1 MSKINLITKNNTFEK
16 EIQKNLNNK
25 ISGEIRS
32 DEKTRMIYSTDASIY
47 QIVPQAVAFPKSDED
62 LQIIM
67 EYAFANN
74 IPITPRGGG
83 TSLAGA
89 TVGSG
94 IIVDFSMFM
103 NKVLNYNPDENW
115 VEVQP
120 GIILDELNKYMSADN
135 KIFGPDPSTSN
146 RGNIGGAIGNNSCGA
161 HSLLYGKTIDN
172 VIELDAFTAGGN
184 NIKLGPVGASY
195 FERELPGQEGIIL
208 ETLNSIRKNFISEIQ
223 TKYPSIQRRVSGYNL
238 DELVD
243 VNNFNTAKFVVGS
256 EGTLVTFSKAKV
268 LVHDKPKH
276 VGLALV
282 HFDDLISS
290 MEATVS
296 ILEHNPSA
304 VEHIG
309 SMILRQAKNNLEYSR
324 MMTFI
329 DGDPESVLAVE
340 MIADDKNEL
349 KDKLEKLKLKLDKQ
363 KFGYSTKLLL
373 DDADQQ
379 KVWNIRKAGLGL
391 MMSTPGD
398 YKAIPFVEDTAVD
411 PKVLPQFVREFD
423 QIVKEHDTIAGYYGH
438 ASVGCLHIRP
448 LINLKLEDE
457 VTKMKS
463 ISEEITDLVIKYG
476 GSISGEHGDG
486 LVRSYWNKKMFG
498 DKIYSA
504 FKQLKDSFDP
514 HKLMNPGKIVDS
526 QEIDENL
533 RISPK
538 YKVKEINTG
547 FNFSKELG
555 FTSAIEMCNG
565 QAACRKVTSGVMCPS
580 YMVTRDEEL
589 STRGRANALRGL
601 MSGQLSEK
609 SWKDKN
615 LFKILDLCLEC
626 KACKSE
632 CPSNVDMAKLKYEYL
647 YQYYKHNKIPLTQR
661 IIGNINTLSKIGSVT
676 SIISNRLSNSFITKI
691 FMDLFFGIDKRRKLP
706 KFAKKSL
713 VALSKNFEV
722 KKSNKSVLLF
732 PDTFNNYQSPEVGLA
747 IYKILNK
754 SGYNVIIPEDTK
766 CCGRPMLSSGQ
777 IDKAK
782 HNIKYNID
790 LLYEYVSKDID
801 IVGIE
806 PSCILGFKSDFLDLV
821 DEEYKQKAEL
831 IKSNTYII
839 DEYLAENKIWEKLDY
854 KKPDYNKV
862 IIQPHCHQQSLLGN
876 VHMKELLNRFKFDNY
891 EFIDNGC
898 CGMAG
903 SFGYFKDKYKLSI
916 DLAKRNLF
924 PKINNSPD
932 NSVVIASGISCR
944 EQVIQGTK
952 ATPKHLVEI
961 IADLL

>member
-1 MSKINLITKNNTFEK
+1 
-16 EIQKNLNNK
+16 
-25 ISGEIRS
+25 
-32 DEKTRMIYSTDASIY
+32 MIYSTDASIY
-47 QIVPQAVAFPKSDED
+47 QIVPKAVAFPKTDDD

-67 EYAFANN
+67 EYSLQNN

-89 TVGSG
+89 TVGDG
-94 IIVDFSMFM
+94 IIIDFSMYM
-103 NKVLNYNPDENW
+103 NKVLDYNPEENW

-120 GIILDELNKYMSADN
+120 GIILDELNQYMAPEN

-172 VIELDAFTAGGN
+172 VIELNAYTAGGN
-184 NIKLGPVGASY
+184 NLKLGPRGASY
-195 FERELPGQEGIIL
+195 FEQQLSGLEGNIL
-208 ETLNSIRKNFISEIQ
+208 NTLNSIRKNYIPEIKS
-223 TKYPSIQRRVSGYNL
+223 KYPSIQRRVSGYNL
-238 DELVD
+238 DELVNID
-243 VNNFNTAKFVVGS
+243 NFNTAQFVVGS

-268 LVHDKPKH
+268 KVHDKPKF
-276 VGLALV
+276 VGLALI

-290 MEATVS
+290 MEATVA

-304 VEHIG
+304 IEHIG

-324 MMTFI
+324 MMTFVE
-329 DGDPESVLAVE
+329 GDPESVLAVE
-340 MIADDKNEL
+340 MIADSQNEL
-349 KDKLEKLKLKLDKQ
+349 QDKLEKLKIQMDKQ
-363 KFGYSTKLLL
+363 KYGYSTKLLL
-373 DDADQQ
+373 SNSDQQ

-411 PKVLPQFVREFD
+411 PKVLPEFVREFD
-423 QIVKEHDTIAGYYGH
+423 QIVREHDTEAGYYGH

-448 LINLKLEDE
+448 LINLKTKSE
-457 VTKMKS
+457 VAKMKS
-463 ISEEITDLVIKYG
+463 ISKEITDLVIKFG

-498 DKIYSA
+498 EKIYKA
-504 FKQLKDSFDP
+504 FKELKYSFDP
-514 HKLMNPGKIVDS
+514 NKLMNPGKIVDS

-533 RISPK
+533 RINPE
-538 YKVKEINTG
+538 YKTKKIKTG
-547 FNFSKELG
+547 FNFDKELG
-555 FTSAIEMCNG
+555 FASAIEMCNG

-601 MSGQLSEK
+601 MSGQLSET
-609 SWKDKN
+609 SWKDKE

-632 CPSNVDMAKLKYEYL
+632 CPSNVDMAKLKYEYM
-647 YQYYKHNKIPLTQR
+647 YQYYKRNKLPIAQK
-661 IIGNINTLSKIGSVT
+661 IIGNINTFSKFGSRT
-676 SIISNRLSNSFITKI
+676 STITNFISKSFIFKK
-691 FMDLFFGIDKRRKLP
+691 FLELFFGIDSRRDLP

-713 VALSKNFEV
+713 VSLSKKFDFT
-722 KKSNKSVLLF
+722 KSNKTVLLF

-747 IYKILNK
+747 IYQILKK
-754 SGYNVIIPEDTK
+754 SGYNVIVPQETG

-782 HNIKYNID
+782 KSIKFNID
-790 LLYEYVSKDID
+790 ILYKYAKEDID
-801 IVGIE
+801 IIGVE

-821 DEEYKQKAEL
+821 DEEYIEKAKI
-831 IKSNTYII
+831 IKSKTFII
-839 DEYLAENKIWEKLDY
+839 DEFLTENKIWEKFDF
-854 KKPDYNKV
+854 KQPKYNK
-862 IIQPHCHQQSLLGN
+862 ILIQPHCHQQSLLGN
-876 VHMKELLNRFKFDNY
+876 KHMEELLKQFKFNNY
-891 EFIDNGC
+891 EFLNNGC

-903 SFGYFKDKYKLSI
+903 SFGYFKDKYKIST

-924 PKINNSPD
+924 PKINNFSD
-932 NSVVIASGISCR
+932 NSVLIASGISCR
-944 EQVIQGTK
+944 EQVSNGTEVK
-952 ATPKHLVEI
+952 PKHLAQI
-961 IADLL
+961 IAELI

>member
-1 MSKINLITKNNTFEK
+1 
-16 EIQKNLNNK
+16 
-25 ISGEIRS
+25 
-32 DEKTRMIYSTDASIY
+32 MIYSTDASIY
-47 QIVPQAVAFPKSDED
+47 QIVPKAVAFPKTDDD

-67 EYAFANN
+67 EYSLQNN

-89 TVGSG
+89 TVGDG
-94 IIVDFSMFM
+94 IIIDFSMFM
-103 NKVLNYNPDENW
+103 NKVLDYNPEENW

-120 GIILDELNKYMSADN
+120 GIILDELNRYMAPEN

-172 VIELDAFTAGGN
+172 VIELNAYTAGGN
-184 NIKLGPVGASY
+184 NLKLGPRGASY
-195 FERELPGQEGIIL
+195 FDQQLEGLEGNIL
-208 ETLNSIRKNFISEIQ
+208 NTLNSIRKNYIPEIIS
-223 TKYPSIQRRVSGYNL
+223 KYPSIQRRVSGYNL
-238 DELVD
+238 DELVNID
-243 VNNFNTAKFVVGS
+243 NFNTAQFVVGS

-268 LVHDKPKH
+268 KVHDKPKF
-276 VGLALV
+276 VGLALI

-290 MEATVS
+290 MEATVA

-304 VEHIG
+304 IEHIG

-324 MMTFI
+324 MMTFVE
-329 DGDPESVLAVE
+329 GDPESVLAVE
-340 MIADDKNEL
+340 MIADSQNEL
-349 KDKLEKLKLKLDKQ
+349 QDKLEKLKIQMDKQ
-363 KFGYSTKLLL
+363 KYGYSTKLLL
-373 DDADQQ
+373 SNSDQQ

-411 PKVLPQFVREFD
+411 PKVLPEFVREFD
-423 QIVKEHDTIAGYYGH
+423 QIVRDHDTEAGYYGH

-448 LINLKLEDE
+448 LINLKDKSE
-457 VTKMKS
+457 VAKMKS
-463 ISEEITDLVIKYG
+463 ISKEITDLVIKFG

-498 DKIYSA
+498 EKIYKA
-504 FKQLKDSFDP
+504 FKELKYSFDP
-514 HKLMNPGKIVDS
+514 NKLMNPGKIVDA

-533 RISPK
+533 RINPE
-538 YKVKEINTG
+538 YKTKKIKTG
-547 FNFSKELG
+547 FNFDKELG
-555 FTSAIEMCNG
+555 FASAIEMCNG

-601 MSGQLSEK
+601 MSGQLSEN
-609 SWKDKN
+609 SWKDKE

-632 CPSNVDMAKLKYEYL
+632 CPSNVDMAKLKYEYM
-647 YQYYKHNKIPLTQR
+647 YQFYKRNKLPIAQK
-661 IIGNINTLSKIGSVT
+661 IIGNINTLSKIGSRT
-676 SIISNRLSNSFITKI
+676 SAITNFISKSFIFKKI
-691 FMDLFFGIDKRRKLP
+691 LELFFGIDSRRDLP
-706 KFAKKSL
+706 KFANQSLVSLSKKFDFKKSD
-713 VALSKNFEV
+713 KT
-722 KKSNKSVLLF
+722 VLLF

-747 IYKILNK
+747 IYQILKK
-754 SGYNVIIPEDTK
+754 SGYNVIVPEQTG

-782 HNIKYNID
+782 KNIKYNID
-790 LLYEYVSKDID
+790 ILYKYAKEDID
-801 IVGIE
+801 IIGVE

-821 DEEYKQKAEL
+821 DKEYIKKAEI
-831 IKSNTYII
+831 IKSKTFII
-839 DEYLAENKIWEKLDY
+839 DEFLTENKIWEKFDF
-854 KKPDYNKV
+854 KEPKYNK
-862 IIQPHCHQQSLLGN
+862 ILIQPHCHQQSLLGN
-876 VHMKELLNRFKFDNY
+876 KHMEELLKQFKFNNY
-891 EFIDNGC
+891 EFLNNGC

-903 SFGYFKDKYKLSI
+903 SFGYFKDKYKIST

-924 PKINNSPD
+924 PKINNFSD
-932 NSVVIASGISCR
+932 NSVLIASGISCR
-944 EQVIQGTK
+944 EQVSNGTEVK
-952 ATPKHLVEI
+952 PKHLAQI
-961 IADLL
+961 IAELI

>member
-1 MSKINLITKNNTFEK
+1 
-16 EIQKNLNNK
+16 
-25 ISGEIRS
+25 
-32 DEKTRMIYSTDASIY
+32 MIYSTDASIY
-47 QIVPQAVAFPKSDED
+47 QIVPKAVAFPKTDDD

-67 EYAFANN
+67 EYSLQNN

-89 TVGSG
+89 TVGDG
-94 IIVDFSMFM
+94 IIIDFSMFM
-103 NKVLNYNPDENW
+103 NKVLDYNPEENW

-120 GIILDELNKYMSADN
+120 GIILDELNRYMAPEN

-172 VIELDAFTAGGN
+172 VIELNAYTAGGN
-184 NIKLGPVGASY
+184 NLKLGPRGASY
-195 FERELPGQEGIIL
+195 FDQQLEGLEGNIL
-208 ETLNSIRKNFISEIQ
+208 NTLNSIRKNYIPEIIS
-223 TKYPSIQRRVSGYNL
+223 KYPSIQRRVSGYNL
-238 DELVD
+238 DELVNID
-243 VNNFNTAKFVVGS
+243 NFNTAQFVVGS

-268 LVHDKPKH
+268 KVHDKPKF
-276 VGLALV
+276 VGLALI

-304 VEHIG
+304 IEHIG

-324 MMTFI
+324 MMTFVE
-329 DGDPESVLAVE
+329 GDPESVLAVE
-340 MIADDKNEL
+340 MIADSQNEL
-349 KDKLEKLKLKLDKQ
+349 QDKLEKLKIQMDKQ
-363 KFGYSTKLLL
+363 KYGYSTKLLL
-373 DDADQQ
+373 SNSDQQ

-391 MMSTPGD
+391 MMSAPGD

-411 PKVLPQFVREFD
+411 PKVLPEFVREFD
-423 QIVKEHDTIAGYYGH
+423 QIVRDHDTEAGYYGH

-448 LINLKLEDE
+448 LINLKDKSE
-457 VTKMKS
+457 VAKMKS
-463 ISEEITDLVIKYG
+463 ISKEITDLVIKFG

-498 DKIYSA
+498 EKIYKA
-504 FKQLKDSFDP
+504 FKELKYSFDP
-514 HKLMNPGKIVDS
+514 NKLMNPGKIVDA

-533 RISPK
+533 RINPE
-538 YKVKEINTG
+538 YKTKKIKTG
-547 FNFSKELG
+547 FNFDKELG
-555 FTSAIEMCNG
+555 FASAIEMCNG

-601 MSGQLSEK
+601 MSGQLSEN
-609 SWKDKN
+609 SWKDKE

-632 CPSNVDMAKLKYEYL
+632 CPSNVDMAKLKYEYM
-647 YQYYKHNKIPLTQR
+647 YQFYKRNKLPIAQK
-661 IIGNINTLSKIGSVT
+661 IIGNINTLSKIGSRT
-676 SIISNRLSNSFITKI
+676 SAITNFISKSFIFKKI
-691 FMDLFFGIDKRRKLP
+691 LELFFGIDSRRDLP
-706 KFAKKSL
+706 KFANQSLVSLSKKFDFKKSD
-713 VALSKNFEV
+713 KT
-722 KKSNKSVLLF
+722 VLLF

-747 IYKILNK
+747 IYQILKK
-754 SGYNVIIPEDTK
+754 SGYNVIVPEQTG

-782 HNIKYNID
+782 KNIKYNID
-790 LLYEYVSKDID
+790 ILYKYAKEDID
-801 IVGIE
+801 IIGVE

-821 DEEYKQKAEL
+821 DKEYIKKAEI
-831 IKSNTYII
+831 IKSKTFII
-839 DEYLAENKIWEKLDY
+839 DEFLTENKIWEKFDF
-854 KKPDYNKV
+854 KEPKYNK
-862 IIQPHCHQQSLLGN
+862 ILIQPHCHQQSLLGN
-876 VHMKELLNRFKFDNY
+876 KHMEELLKQFKFNNY
-891 EFIDNGC
+891 EFLNNGC

-903 SFGYFKDKYKLSI
+903 SFGYFKDKYKIST

-924 PKINNSPD
+924 PKINNFSD
-932 NSVVIASGISCR
+932 NSVLIASGISCR
-944 EQVIQGTK
+944 EQVSNGTEMK
-952 ATPKHLVEI
+952 PKHLAEI
-961 IADLL
+961 IAELI

>member
-1 MSKINLITKNNTFEK
+1 
-16 EIQKNLNNK
+16 
-25 ISGEIRS
+25 
-32 DEKTRMIYSTDASIY
+32 MIYSTDASIY
-47 QIVPQAVAFPKSDED
+47 QIVPKAVAFPKTDDD

-67 EYAFANN
+67 EYSLQNN

-89 TVGSG
+89 TVGDG
-94 IIVDFSMFM
+94 IIIDFSMYM
-103 NKVLNYNPDENW
+103 NKVLDYNPEENW

-120 GIILDELNKYMSADN
+120 GIILDELNQYMAPEN

-172 VIELDAFTAGGN
+172 VIELNAYTAGGN
-184 NIKLGPVGASY
+184 NLKLGPRGASY
-195 FERELPGQEGIIL
+195 FEQQLSGLEGNIL
-208 ETLNSIRKNFISEIQ
+208 NTLNSIRKNYIPEIKS
-223 TKYPSIQRRVSGYNL
+223 KYPSIQRRVSGYNL
-238 DELVD
+238 DELVNID
-243 VNNFNTAKFVVGS
+243 NFNTAQFVVGS

-268 LVHDKPKH
+268 KVHDKPKF
-276 VGLALV
+276 VGLALI

-290 MEATVS
+290 MEATVA

-304 VEHIG
+304 IEHIG

-324 MMTFI
+324 MMTFVE
-329 DGDPESVLAVE
+329 GDPESVLAVE
-340 MIADDKNEL
+340 MIADSQNEL
-349 KDKLEKLKLKLDKQ
+349 QDKLEKLKIQMDKQ
-363 KFGYSTKLLL
+363 KYGYSTKLLL
-373 DDADQQ
+373 SNSDQQ

-411 PKVLPQFVREFD
+411 PKVLPEFVREFD
-423 QIVKEHDTIAGYYGH
+423 QIVREHDTEAGYYGH

-448 LINLKLEDE
+448 LINLKTKSE
-457 VTKMKS
+457 VAKMKS
-463 ISEEITDLVIKYG
+463 ISKEITDLVIKFG

-498 DKIYSA
+498 EKIYKA
-504 FKQLKDSFDP
+504 FKELKYSFDP
-514 HKLMNPGKIVDS
+514 NKLMNPGKIVDS

-533 RISPK
+533 RINPE
-538 YKVKEINTG
+538 YKTKKIKTG
-547 FNFSKELG
+547 FNFDKELG
-555 FTSAIEMCNG
+555 FASAIEMCNG

-601 MSGQLSEK
+601 MSGQLSET
-609 SWKDKN
+609 SWKDKE

-632 CPSNVDMAKLKYEYL
+632 CPSNVDMAKLKYEYM
-647 YQYYKHNKIPLTQR
+647 YQYYKRNKLPIAQK
-661 IIGNINTLSKIGSVT
+661 IIGNINTFSKFGSRT
-676 SIISNRLSNSFITKI
+676 STITNFISKSFIFKK
-691 FMDLFFGIDKRRKLP
+691 FLELFFGIDSRRDLP

-713 VALSKNFEV
+713 VSLSKKFDFT
-722 KKSNKSVLLF
+722 KSNKTVLLF

-747 IYKILNK
+747 IYQILKK
-754 SGYNVIIPEDTK
+754 SGYNVIVPQETG

-782 HNIKYNID
+782 KSIKFNID
-790 LLYEYVSKDID
+790 ILYKYAKEDID
-801 IVGIE
+801 IIGVE

-821 DEEYKQKAEL
+821 DEEYIEKAKI
-831 IKSNTYII
+831 IKSKTFII
-839 DEYLAENKIWEKLDY
+839 DEFLTENKIWEKFDF
-854 KKPDYNKV
+854 KQPKYNK
-862 IIQPHCHQQSLLGN
+862 ILIQPHCHQQSLLGN
-876 VHMKELLNRFKFDNY
+876 KHMEELLKQFKFNNY
-891 EFIDNGC
+891 EFLNNGC

-903 SFGYFKDKYKLSI
+903 SFGYFKDKYKIST

-924 PKINNSPD
+924 PKINNFSD
-932 NSVVIASGISCR
+932 NSVLIASGISCR
-944 EQVIQGTK
+944 EQVSNGTDVK
-952 ATPKHLVEI
+952 PKHLAEI
-961 IADLL
+961 IAELI

>member
-1 MSKINLITKNNTFEK
+1 
-16 EIQKNLNNK
+16 
-25 ISGEIRS
+25 
-32 DEKTRMIYSTDASIY
+32 MIYSTDASIY
-47 QIVPQAVAFPKSDED
+47 QIVPKAVAFPKTDDD

-67 EYAFANN
+67 EYSLQNN

-89 TVGSG
+89 TVGDG
-94 IIVDFSMFM
+94 IIIDFSMFM
-103 NKVLNYNPDENW
+103 NKVLDYNPEENW

-120 GIILDELNKYMSADN
+120 GIILDELNRYMAPEN

-172 VIELDAFTAGGN
+172 VIELNAYTAGGN
-184 NIKLGPVGASY
+184 NLKLGPRGASY
-195 FERELPGQEGIIL
+195 FDQQLEGLEGNIL
-208 ETLNSIRKNFISEIQ
+208 NTLNSIRKNYIPEIIS
-223 TKYPSIQRRVSGYNL
+223 KYPSIQRRVSGYNL
-238 DELVD
+238 DELVNID
-243 VNNFNTAKFVVGS
+243 NFNTAQFVVGS

-268 LVHDKPKH
+268 KVHDKPKF
-276 VGLALV
+276 VGLALI

-304 VEHIG
+304 IEHIG

-324 MMTFI
+324 MMTFVE
-329 DGDPESVLAVE
+329 GDPESVLAVE
-340 MIADDKNEL
+340 MIADSQNEL
-349 KDKLEKLKLKLDKQ
+349 QDKLEKLKIQMDKQ
-363 KFGYSTKLLL
+363 KYGYSTKLLL
-373 DDADQQ
+373 SNSDQQ

-391 MMSTPGD
+391 MMSAPGD

-411 PKVLPQFVREFD
+411 PKVLPEFVREFD
-423 QIVKEHDTIAGYYGH
+423 QIVRDHDTEAGYYGH

-448 LINLKLEDE
+448 LINLKDKSE
-457 VTKMKS
+457 VAKMKS
-463 ISEEITDLVIKYG
+463 ISKEITDLVIKFG

-498 DKIYSA
+498 EKIYKA
-504 FKQLKDSFDP
+504 FKELKYSFDP
-514 HKLMNPGKIVDS
+514 NKLMNPGKIVDA

-533 RISPK
+533 RINPE
-538 YKVKEINTG
+538 YKTKKIKTG
-547 FNFSKELG
+547 FNFDKELG
-555 FTSAIEMCNG
+555 FASAIEMCNG

-601 MSGQLSEK
+601 MSGQLSEN
-609 SWKDKN
+609 SWKDKE

-632 CPSNVDMAKLKYEYL
+632 CPSNVDMAKLKYEYM
-647 YQYYKHNKIPLTQR
+647 YQFYKRNKLPIAQK
-661 IIGNINTLSKIGSVT
+661 IIGNINTLSKIGSRT
-676 SIISNRLSNSFITKI
+676 SAITNFISKSFIFKKI
-691 FMDLFFGIDKRRKLP
+691 LELFFGIDSRRDLP
-706 KFAKKSL
+706 KFANQSL
-713 VALSKNFEV
+713 VSLSKNFDF
-722 KKSNKSVLLF
+722 KKSDKTVLLF

-747 IYKILNK
+747 IYQILKK
-754 SGYNVIIPEDTK
+754 SGYNVIVPEQTG

-782 HNIKYNID
+782 KNIKYNID
-790 LLYEYVSKDID
+790 ILYKYAKEDID
-801 IVGIE
+801 IIGVE

-821 DEEYKQKAEL
+821 DKEYIKKAEI
-831 IKSNTYII
+831 IKSKTFII
-839 DEYLAENKIWEKLDY
+839 DEFLTENKIWEKFDF
-854 KKPDYNKV
+854 KEPKYNK
-862 IIQPHCHQQSLLGN
+862 ILIQPHCHQQSLLGN
-876 VHMKELLNRFKFDNY
+876 KHMEELLKQFKFNNY
-891 EFIDNGC
+891 EFLNNGC

-903 SFGYFKDKYKLSI
+903 SFGYFKDKYKIST

-924 PKINNSPD
+924 PKINNFSD
-932 NSVVIASGISCR
+932 NSVLIASGISCR
-944 EQVIQGTK
+944 EQVSNGTDIK
-952 ATPKHLVEI
+952 PKHLAEI
-961 IADLL
+961 IAELI

>member
-1 MSKINLITKNNTFEK
+1 
-16 EIQKNLNNK
+16 
-25 ISGEIRS
+25 
-32 DEKTRMIYSTDASIY
+32 MIYSTDASIY
-47 QIVPQAVAFPKSDED
+47 QIVPKAVAFPKTDDD

-67 EYAFANN
+67 EYSLQNN

-89 TVGSG
+89 TVGDG
-94 IIVDFSMFM
+94 IIIDFSMFM
-103 NKVLNYNPDENW
+103 NKVLDYNPEENW

-120 GIILDELNKYMSADN
+120 GIILDELNRYMAPEN

-172 VIELDAFTAGGN
+172 VIELNAYTAGGN
-184 NIKLGPVGASY
+184 NLKLGPRGASY
-195 FERELPGQEGIIL
+195 FDQQLEGLEGNIL
-208 ETLNSIRKNFISEIQ
+208 NTLNSIRKNYIPEIIS
-223 TKYPSIQRRVSGYNL
+223 KYPSIQRRVSGYNL
-238 DELVD
+238 DELVNID
-243 VNNFNTAKFVVGS
+243 NFNTAQFVVGS

-268 LVHDKPKH
+268 KVHDKPKF
-276 VGLALV
+276 VGLALI

-304 VEHIG
+304 IEHIG

-324 MMTFI
+324 MMTFVE
-329 DGDPESVLAVE
+329 GDPESVLAVE
-340 MIADDKNEL
+340 MIADSQNEL
-349 KDKLEKLKLKLDKQ
+349 QDKLEKLKIQMDKQ
-363 KFGYSTKLLL
+363 KYGYSTKLLL
-373 DDADQQ
+373 SNSDQQ

-391 MMSTPGD
+391 MMSAPGD

-411 PKVLPQFVREFD
+411 PKVLPEFVREFD
-423 QIVKEHDTIAGYYGH
+423 QIVRDHDTEAGYYGH

-448 LINLKLEDE
+448 LINLKDKSE
-457 VTKMKS
+457 VAKMKS
-463 ISEEITDLVIKYG
+463 ISKEITDLVIKFG

-498 DKIYSA
+498 EKIYKA
-504 FKQLKDSFDP
+504 FKELKYSFDP
-514 HKLMNPGKIVDS
+514 NKLMNPGKIVDA

-533 RISPK
+533 RINPE
-538 YKVKEINTG
+538 YKTKKIKTG
-547 FNFSKELG
+547 FNFDKELG
-555 FTSAIEMCNG
+555 FASAIEMCNG

-601 MSGQLSEK
+601 MSGQLSEN
-609 SWKDKN
+609 SWKDKE

-632 CPSNVDMAKLKYEYL
+632 CPSNVDMAKLKYEYM
-647 YQYYKHNKIPLTQR
+647 YQFYKRNKLPIAQK
-661 IIGNINTLSKIGSVT
+661 IIGNINTLSKIGSRT
-676 SIISNRLSNSFITKI
+676 SAITNFISKSFIFKKI
-691 FMDLFFGIDKRRKLP
+691 LELFFGIDSRRDLP
-706 KFAKKSL
+706 KFANQSLVSLSKKFDFKKSD
-713 VALSKNFEV
+713 KT
-722 KKSNKSVLLF
+722 VLLF

-747 IYKILNK
+747 IYQILKK
-754 SGYNVIIPEDTK
+754 SGYNVIVPEQTG

-782 HNIKYNID
+782 KNIKYNID
-790 LLYEYVSKDID
+790 ILYKYAKEDID
-801 IVGIE
+801 IIGVE

-821 DEEYKQKAEL
+821 DKEYIKKAEI
-831 IKSNTYII
+831 IKSKTFII
-839 DEYLAENKIWEKLDY
+839 DEFLTENKIWEKFDF
-854 KKPDYNKV
+854 KEPKYNK
-862 IIQPHCHQQSLLGN
+862 ILIQPHCHQQSLLGN
-876 VHMKELLNRFKFDNY
+876 KHMEELLKQFKFNNY
-891 EFIDNGC
+891 EFLNNGC

-903 SFGYFKDKYKLSI
+903 SFGYFKDKYKIST

-924 PKINNSPD
+924 PKINNFSD
-932 NSVVIASGISCR
+932 NSVLIASGISCR
-944 EQVIQGTK
+944 EQVSNGTEIK
-952 ATPKHLVEI
+952 PKHLAEI
-961 IADLL
+961 IAELI

>member
-1 MSKINLITKNNTFEK
+1 
-16 EIQKNLNNK
+16 
-25 ISGEIRS
+25 
-32 DEKTRMIYSTDASIY
+32 MIYSTDASIY
-47 QIVPQAVAFPKSDED
+47 QIVPKAVAFPKTDDD

-67 EYAFANN
+67 EYSLQNN

-89 TVGSG
+89 TVGDG
-94 IIVDFSMFM
+94 IIIDFSMYM
-103 NKVLNYNPDENW
+103 NKVLDYNPEENW

-120 GIILDELNKYMSADN
+120 GIILDELNQYMAPEN

-172 VIELDAFTAGGN
+172 VIELNAYTAGGN
-184 NIKLGPVGASY
+184 NLKLGPRGASY
-195 FERELPGQEGIIL
+195 FEQQLSGLEGNIL
-208 ETLNSIRKNFISEIQ
+208 NTLNSIRKNYIPEIKS
-223 TKYPSIQRRVSGYNL
+223 KYPSIQRRVSGYNL
-238 DELVD
+238 DELVNID
-243 VNNFNTAKFVVGS
+243 NFNTAQFVVGS

-268 LVHDKPKH
+268 KVHDKPKF
-276 VGLALV
+276 VGLALI

-290 MEATVS
+290 MEATVA

-304 VEHIG
+304 IEHIG

-324 MMTFI
+324 MMTFVE
-329 DGDPESVLAVE
+329 GDPESVLAVE
-340 MIADDKNEL
+340 MIADSQNEL
-349 KDKLEKLKLKLDKQ
+349 QDKLEKLKIQMDKQ
-363 KFGYSTKLLL
+363 KYGYSTKLLL
-373 DDADQQ
+373 SNSDQQ

-391 MMSTPGD
+391 MMSAPGD

-411 PKVLPQFVREFD
+411 PKVLPEFVREFD
-423 QIVKEHDTIAGYYGH
+423 QIVREHDTEAGYYGH

-448 LINLKLEDE
+448 LINLKTKSE
-457 VTKMKS
+457 VAKMKS
-463 ISEEITDLVIKYG
+463 ISKEITDLVIKFG

-498 DKIYSA
+498 EKIYKA
-504 FKQLKDSFDP
+504 FKELKYSFDP
-514 HKLMNPGKIVDS
+514 NKLMNPGKIVDS

-533 RISPK
+533 RINPE
-538 YKVKEINTG
+538 YKTKKIKTG
-547 FNFSKELG
+547 FNFDKELG
-555 FTSAIEMCNG
+555 FASAIEMCNG

-601 MSGQLSEK
+601 MSGQLSET
-609 SWKDKN
+609 SWKDKE

-632 CPSNVDMAKLKYEYL
+632 CPSNVDMAKLKYEYM
-647 YQYYKHNKIPLTQR
+647 YQYYKRNKLPIAQK
-661 IIGNINTLSKIGSVT
+661 IIGNINTFSKFGSRT
-676 SIISNRLSNSFITKI
+676 STITNFISKSFIFKK
-691 FMDLFFGIDKRRKLP
+691 FLELFFGIDSRRDLP

-713 VALSKNFEV
+713 VSLSKKFDFT
-722 KKSNKSVLLF
+722 KSNKTVLLF

-747 IYKILNK
+747 IYQILKK
-754 SGYNVIIPEDTK
+754 SGYNVIVPQETG

-782 HNIKYNID
+782 KSIKFNID
-790 LLYEYVSKDID
+790 ILYKYAKEDID
-801 IVGIE
+801 IIGVE

-821 DEEYKQKAEL
+821 DEEYIEKAKI
-831 IKSNTYII
+831 IKSKTFII
-839 DEYLAENKIWEKLDY
+839 DEFLTENKIWEKFDF
-854 KKPDYNKV
+854 KQPKYNK
-862 IIQPHCHQQSLLGN
+862 ILIQPHCHQQSLLGN
-876 VHMKELLNRFKFDNY
+876 KHMEELLKQFKFNNY
-891 EFIDNGC
+891 EFLNNGC

-903 SFGYFKDKYKLSI
+903 SFGYFKDKYKIST

-924 PKINNSPD
+924 PKINNFSD
-932 NSVVIASGISCR
+932 NSVLIASGISCR
-944 EQVIQGTK
+944 EQVSNGTDIK
-952 ATPKHLVEI
+952 PKHLAEI
-961 IADLL
+961 IAELI

>member
-1 MSKINLITKNNTFEK
+1 
-16 EIQKNLNNK
+16 
-25 ISGEIRS
+25 
-32 DEKTRMIYSTDASIY
+32 MIYSTDASIY
-47 QIVPQAVAFPKSDED
+47 QIVPKAVAFPKTDDD

-67 EYAFANN
+67 EYSLQNN

-89 TVGSG
+89 TVGDG
-94 IIVDFSMFM
+94 IIIDFSMFM
-103 NKVLNYNPDENW
+103 NKVLDYNPEENW

-120 GIILDELNKYMSADN
+120 GIILDELNRYMAPEN

-172 VIELDAFTAGGN
+172 VIELNAYTAGGN
-184 NIKLGPVGASY
+184 NLKLGPRGASY
-195 FERELPGQEGIIL
+195 FDQQLEGLEGNIL
-208 ETLNSIRKNFISEIQ
+208 NTLNSIRKNYIPEIIS
-223 TKYPSIQRRVSGYNL
+223 KYPSIQRRVSGYNL
-238 DELVD
+238 DELVNID
-243 VNNFNTAKFVVGS
+243 NFNTAQFVVGS

-268 LVHDKPKH
+268 KVHDKPKF
-276 VGLALV
+276 VGLALI

-304 VEHIG
+304 IEHIG

-324 MMTFI
+324 MMTFVE
-329 DGDPESVLAVE
+329 GDPESVLAVE
-340 MIADDKNEL
+340 MIADSQNEL
-349 KDKLEKLKLKLDKQ
+349 QDKLEKLKIQMDKQ
-363 KFGYSTKLLL
+363 KYGYSTKLLL
-373 DDADQQ
+373 SNSDQQ

-391 MMSTPGD
+391 MMSAPGD

-411 PKVLPQFVREFD
+411 PKVLPEFVREFD
-423 QIVKEHDTIAGYYGH
+423 QIVRDHDTEAGYYGH

-448 LINLKLEDE
+448 LINLKDKSE
-457 VTKMKS
+457 VAKMKS
-463 ISEEITDLVIKYG
+463 ISKEITDLVIKFG

-498 DKIYSA
+498 EKIYKA
-504 FKQLKDSFDP
+504 FKELKYSFDP
-514 HKLMNPGKIVDS
+514 NKLMNPGKIVDA

-533 RISPK
+533 RINPE
-538 YKVKEINTG
+538 YKTKKIKTG
-547 FNFSKELG
+547 FNFDKELG
-555 FTSAIEMCNG
+555 FASAIEMCNG

-601 MSGQLSEK
+601 MSGQLSEN
-609 SWKDKN
+609 SWKDKE

-632 CPSNVDMAKLKYEYL
+632 CPSNVDMAKLKYEYM
-647 YQYYKHNKIPLTQR
+647 YQFYKRNKLPIAQK
-661 IIGNINTLSKIGSVT
+661 IIGNINTLSKIGSRT
-676 SIISNRLSNSFITKI
+676 SAITNFISKSFIFKKI
-691 FMDLFFGIDKRRKLP
+691 LELFFGIDSRRDLP
-706 KFAKKSL
+706 KFANQSL
-713 VALSKNFEV
+713 VSLSKNFDF
-722 KKSNKSVLLF
+722 KKSDKTVLLF

-747 IYKILNK
+747 IYQILKK
-754 SGYNVIIPEDTK
+754 SGYNVIVPEQTG

-782 HNIKYNID
+782 KNIKYNID
-790 LLYEYVSKDID
+790 ILYKYAKEGID
-801 IVGIE
+801 IIGVE

-821 DEEYKQKAEL
+821 DKEYIKKAEI
-831 IKSNTYII
+831 IKSKTFII
-839 DEYLAENKIWEKLDY
+839 DEFLTENKIWEKFDF
-854 KKPDYNKV
+854 KEPKYNK
-862 IIQPHCHQQSLLGN
+862 ILIQPHCHQQSLLGN
-876 VHMKELLNRFKFDNY
+876 KHMEELLKQFKFNNY
-891 EFIDNGC
+891 EFLNNGC

-903 SFGYFKDKYKLSI
+903 SFGYFKDKYKIST

-924 PKINNSPD
+924 PKINNFSD
-932 NSVVIASGISCR
+932 NSVLIASGISCR
-944 EQVIQGTK
+944 EQVSNGTDIK
-952 ATPKHLVEI
+952 PKHLAEI
-961 IADLL
+961 IAELI

>member
-1 MSKINLITKNNTFEK
+1 
-16 EIQKNLNNK
+16 
-25 ISGEIRS
+25 
-32 DEKTRMIYSTDASIY
+32 MIYSTDASIY
-47 QIVPQAVAFPKSDED
+47 QIVPKAVAFPKTDDD

-67 EYAFANN
+67 EYSLQNN

-89 TVGSG
+89 TVGDG
-94 IIVDFSMFM
+94 IIIDFSMYM
-103 NKVLNYNPDENW
+103 NKVLDYNPEENW

-120 GIILDELNKYMSADN
+120 GIILDELNQYMAPEN

-172 VIELDAFTAGGN
+172 VIELNAYTAGGN
-184 NIKLGPVGASY
+184 NLKLGPRGASY
-195 FERELPGQEGIIL
+195 FEQQLSGLEGNIL
-208 ETLNSIRKNFISEIQ
+208 NTLNSIRKNYIPEIKS
-223 TKYPSIQRRVSGYNL
+223 KYPSIQRRVSGYNL
-238 DELVD
+238 DELVNID
-243 VNNFNTAKFVVGS
+243 NFNTAQFVVGS

-268 LVHDKPKH
+268 KVHDKPKF
-276 VGLALV
+276 VGLALI

-290 MEATVS
+290 MEATVA

-304 VEHIG
+304 IEHIG

-324 MMTFI
+324 MMTFVE
-329 DGDPESVLAVE
+329 GDPESVLAVE
-340 MIADDKNEL
+340 MIADSQNEL
-349 KDKLEKLKLKLDKQ
+349 QDKLEKLKIQMDKQ
-363 KFGYSTKLLL
+363 KYGYSTKLLL
-373 DDADQQ
+373 SNSDQQ

-411 PKVLPQFVREFD
+411 PKVLPEFVREFD
-423 QIVKEHDTIAGYYGH
+423 QIVREHDTEAGYYGH

-448 LINLKLEDE
+448 LINLKTKSE
-457 VTKMKS
+457 VAKMKS
-463 ISEEITDLVIKYG
+463 ISKEITDLVIKFG

-498 DKIYSA
+498 EKIYKA
-504 FKQLKDSFDP
+504 FKELKYSFDP
-514 HKLMNPGKIVDS
+514 NKLMNPGKIVDS

-533 RISPK
+533 RINPE
-538 YKVKEINTG
+538 YKTKKIKTG
-547 FNFSKELG
+547 FNFDKELG
-555 FTSAIEMCNG
+555 FASAIEMCNG

-601 MSGQLSEK
+601 MSGQLSET
-609 SWKDKN
+609 SWKDKE

-632 CPSNVDMAKLKYEYL
+632 CPSNVDMAKLKYEYM
-647 YQYYKHNKIPLTQR
+647 YQYYKRNKLPIAQK
-661 IIGNINTLSKIGSVT
+661 IIGNINTFSKFGSRT
-676 SIISNRLSNSFITKI
+676 STITNFISKSFIFKK
-691 FMDLFFGIDKRRKLP
+691 FLELFFGIDSRRDLP

-713 VALSKNFEV
+713 VSLSKKFDFT
-722 KKSNKSVLLF
+722 KSNKTVLLF

-747 IYKILNK
+747 IYQILKK
-754 SGYNVIIPEDTK
+754 SGYNVIVPQETG

-782 HNIKYNID
+782 KSIKYNID
-790 LLYEYVSKDID
+790 ILYKYAKEDID
-801 IVGIE
+801 IIGVE

-821 DEEYKQKAEL
+821 DEEYIEKAKI
-831 IKSNTYII
+831 IKSKTFII
-839 DEYLAENKIWEKLDY
+839 DEFLTENKIWEKFDF
-854 KKPDYNKV
+854 KQPKYNK
-862 IIQPHCHQQSLLGN
+862 ILIQPHCHQQSLLGN
-876 VHMKELLNRFKFDNY
+876 KHMEELLKQFKFNNY
-891 EFIDNGC
+891 EFLNNGC

-903 SFGYFKDKYKLSI
+903 SFGYFKDKYKIST

-924 PKINNSPD
+924 PKINNFSD
-932 NSVVIASGISCR
+932 NSVLIASGISCR
-944 EQVIQGTK
+944 EQVSNGTEVK
-952 ATPKHLVEI
+952 PKHLAQI
-961 IADLL
+961 IAELI

>member
-1 MSKINLITKNNTFEK
+1 
-16 EIQKNLNNK
+16 
-25 ISGEIRS
+25 
-32 DEKTRMIYSTDASIY
+32 MIYSTDASIY
-47 QIVPQAVAFPKSDED
+47 QIVPKAVAFPKTDDD

-67 EYAFANN
+67 EYSLQNN

-89 TVGSG
+89 TVGDG
-94 IIVDFSMFM
+94 IIIDFSMYM
-103 NKVLNYNPDENW
+103 NKVLDYNPEENW

-120 GIILDELNKYMSADN
+120 GIILDELNQYMAPEN

-172 VIELDAFTAGGN
+172 VIELNAYTAGGN
-184 NIKLGPVGASY
+184 NLKLGPRGASY
-195 FERELPGQEGIIL
+195 FEQQLSGLEGNIL
-208 ETLNSIRKNFISEIQ
+208 NTLNSIRKNYIPEIKS
-223 TKYPSIQRRVSGYNL
+223 KYPSIQRRVSGYNL
-238 DELVD
+238 DELVNID
-243 VNNFNTAKFVVGS
+243 NFNTAQFVVGS

-268 LVHDKPKH
+268 KVHDKPKF
-276 VGLALV
+276 VGLALI

-290 MEATVS
+290 MEATVA

-304 VEHIG
+304 IEHIG

-324 MMTFI
+324 MMTFVE
-329 DGDPESVLAVE
+329 GDPESVLAVE
-340 MIADDKNEL
+340 MIADSKNEL
-349 KDKLEKLKLKLDKQ
+349 QDKLEKLKIQMDKQ
-363 KFGYSTKLLL
+363 KYGYSTKLLL
-373 DDADQQ
+373 SNSDQQ

-411 PKVLPQFVREFD
+411 PKVLPEFVREFD
-423 QIVKEHDTIAGYYGH
+423 QIVREHDTEAGYYGH

-448 LINLKLEDE
+448 LINLKTKSE
-457 VTKMKS
+457 VAKMKS
-463 ISEEITDLVIKYG
+463 ISKEITDLVIKFG

-498 DKIYSA
+498 EKIYKA
-504 FKQLKDSFDP
+504 FKELKYSFDP
-514 HKLMNPGKIVDS
+514 NKLMNPGKIVDS

-533 RISPK
+533 RINPE
-538 YKVKEINTG
+538 YKTKKIKTG
-547 FNFSKELG
+547 FNFDKELG
-555 FTSAIEMCNG
+555 FASAIEMCNG

-601 MSGQLSEK
+601 MSGQLSET
-609 SWKDKN
+609 SWKDKE

-632 CPSNVDMAKLKYEYL
+632 CPSNVDMAKLKYEYM
-647 YQYYKHNKIPLTQR
+647 YQYYKRNKLPIAQK
-661 IIGNINTLSKIGSVT
+661 IIGNINTFSKFGSRT
-676 SIISNRLSNSFITKI
+676 STITNFISKSFIFKK
-691 FMDLFFGIDKRRKLP
+691 FLELFFGIDSRRDLP

-713 VALSKNFEV
+713 VSLSKKFDFT
-722 KKSNKSVLLF
+722 KSNKTVLLF

-747 IYKILNK
+747 IYQILKK
-754 SGYNVIIPEDTK
+754 SGYNVIVPQETG

-782 HNIKYNID
+782 KSIKFNID
-790 LLYEYVSKDID
+790 ILYKYAKEDID
-801 IVGIE
+801 IIGVE

-821 DEEYKQKAEL
+821 DEEYIEKAKI
-831 IKSNTYII
+831 IKSKTFII
-839 DEYLAENKIWEKLDY
+839 DEFLTENKIWEKFDF
-854 KKPDYNKV
+854 KQPKYNK
-862 IIQPHCHQQSLLGN
+862 ILIQPHCHQQSLLGN
-876 VHMKELLNRFKFDNY
+876 KHMEELLKQFKFNNY
-891 EFIDNGC
+891 EFLNNGC

-903 SFGYFKDKYKLSI
+903 SFGYFKDKYKIST

-924 PKINNSPD
+924 PKINNFSD
-932 NSVVIASGISCR
+932 NSVLIASGISCR
-944 EQVIQGTK
+944 EQVSNGTEVK
-952 ATPKHLVEI
+952 PKHLAQI
-961 IADLL
+961 IAELI

>member
-1 MSKINLITKNNTFEK
+1 
-16 EIQKNLNNK
+16 
-25 ISGEIRS
+25 
-32 DEKTRMIYSTDASIY
+32 MIYSTDASIY
-47 QIVPQAVAFPKSDED
+47 QIVPKAVAFPKTDDD

-67 EYAFANN
+67 EYSLQNN

-89 TVGSG
+89 TVGDG
-94 IIVDFSMFM
+94 IIIDFSMFM
-103 NKVLNYNPDENW
+103 NKVLDYNPEENW

-120 GIILDELNKYMSADN
+120 GIILDELNRYMAPEN

-172 VIELDAFTAGGN
+172 VIELNAYTAGGN
-184 NIKLGPVGASY
+184 NLKLGPRGASY
-195 FERELPGQEGIIL
+195 FDQQLEGLEGNIL
-208 ETLNSIRKNFISEIQ
+208 NTLNSIRKNYIPEIIS
-223 TKYPSIQRRVSGYNL
+223 KYPSIQRRVSGYNL
-238 DELVD
+238 DELVNID
-243 VNNFNTAKFVVGS
+243 NFNTAQFVVGS

-268 LVHDKPKH
+268 KVHDKPKF
-276 VGLALV
+276 VGLALI

-304 VEHIG
+304 IEHIG

-324 MMTFI
+324 MMTFVE
-329 DGDPESVLAVE
+329 GDPESVLAVE
-340 MIADDKNEL
+340 MIADSQNEL
-349 KDKLEKLKLKLDKQ
+349 QDKLEKLKIQMDKQ
-363 KFGYSTKLLL
+363 KYGYSTKLLL
-373 DDADQQ
+373 SNSDQQ

-391 MMSTPGD
+391 MMSAPGD

-411 PKVLPQFVREFD
+411 PKVLPEFVREFD
-423 QIVKEHDTIAGYYGH
+423 QIVRDHDTEAGYYGH

-448 LINLKLEDE
+448 LINLKDKSE
-457 VTKMKS
+457 VAKMKS
-463 ISEEITDLVIKYG
+463 ISKEITDLVIKFG

-498 DKIYSA
+498 EKIYKA
-504 FKQLKDSFDP
+504 FKELKYSFDP
-514 HKLMNPGKIVDS
+514 NKLMNPGKIVDA

-533 RISPK
+533 RINPE
-538 YKVKEINTG
+538 YKTKKIKTG
-547 FNFSKELG
+547 FNFDKELG
-555 FTSAIEMCNG
+555 FASAIEMCNG

-601 MSGQLSEK
+601 MSGQLSEN
-609 SWKDKN
+609 SWKDKE

-632 CPSNVDMAKLKYEYL
+632 CPSNVDMAKLKYEYM
-647 YQYYKHNKIPLTQR
+647 YQFYKRNKLPIAQK
-661 IIGNINTLSKIGSVT
+661 IIGNINTLSKIGSRT
-676 SIISNRLSNSFITKI
+676 SAITNFISKSFIFKKI
-691 FMDLFFGIDKRRKLP
+691 LELFFGIDSRRDLP

-713 VALSKNFEV
+713 VSLSKKFDFT
-722 KKSNKSVLLF
+722 KSNKTVLLF

-747 IYKILNK
+747 IYQILKK
-754 SGYNVIIPEDTK
+754 SGYNVIVPQETG

-782 HNIKYNID
+782 KSIKFNID
-790 LLYEYVSKDID
+790 ILYKYAKEDID
-801 IVGIE
+801 IIGVE

-821 DEEYKQKAEL
+821 DEEYIEKAKI
-831 IKSNTYII
+831 IKSKTFII
-839 DEYLAENKIWEKLDY
+839 DEFLTENKIWEKFDF
-854 KKPDYNKV
+854 KQPKYNK
-862 IIQPHCHQQSLLGN
+862 ILIQPHCHQQSLLGN
-876 VHMKELLNRFKFDNY
+876 KHMEELLKQFKFNNY
-891 EFIDNGC
+891 EFLNNGC

-903 SFGYFKDKYKLSI
+903 SFGYFKDKYKIST

-924 PKINNSPD
+924 PKINNFSD
-932 NSVVIASGISCR
+932 NSVLIASGISCR
-944 EQVIQGTK
+944 EQVSNGTEVK
-952 ATPKHLVEI
+952 PKHLAQI
-961 IADLL
+961 IAELI

>member
-1 MSKINLITKNNTFEK
+1 
-16 EIQKNLNNK
+16 
-25 ISGEIRS
+25 
-32 DEKTRMIYSTDASIY
+32 MIYSTDASIY
-47 QIVPQAVAFPKSDED
+47 QIVPKAVAFPKTDDD

-67 EYAFANN
+67 EYSLQNN

-89 TVGSG
+89 TVGDG
-94 IIVDFSMFM
+94 IIIDFSMFM
-103 NKVLNYNPDENW
+103 NKVLDYNPEENW

-120 GIILDELNKYMSADN
+120 GIILDELNRYMAPEN

-172 VIELDAFTAGGN
+172 VIELNAYTAGGN
-184 NIKLGPVGASY
+184 NLKLGPRGASY
-195 FERELPGQEGIIL
+195 FDQQLEGLEGNIL
-208 ETLNSIRKNFISEIQ
+208 NTLNSIRKNYIPEIIS
-223 TKYPSIQRRVSGYNL
+223 KYPSIQRRVSGYNL
-238 DELVD
+238 DELVNID
-243 VNNFNTAKFVVGS
+243 NFNTAQFVVGS

-268 LVHDKPKH
+268 KVHDKPKF
-276 VGLALV
+276 VGLALI

-304 VEHIG
+304 IEHIG

-324 MMTFI
+324 MMTFVE
-329 DGDPESVLAVE
+329 GDPESVLAVE
-340 MIADDKNEL
+340 MIADSQNEL
-349 KDKLEKLKLKLDKQ
+349 QDKLEKLKIQMDKQ
-363 KFGYSTKLLL
+363 KYGYSTKLLL
-373 DDADQQ
+373 SNSDQQ

-391 MMSTPGD
+391 MMSAPGD

-411 PKVLPQFVREFD
+411 PKVLPEFVREFD
-423 QIVKEHDTIAGYYGH
+423 QIVRDHDTEAGYYGH

-448 LINLKLEDE
+448 LINLKDKSE
-457 VTKMKS
+457 VAKMKS
-463 ISEEITDLVIKYG
+463 ISKEITDLVIKFG

-498 DKIYSA
+498 EKIYKA
-504 FKQLKDSFDP
+504 FKELKYSFDP
-514 HKLMNPGKIVDS
+514 NKLMNPGKIVDA

-533 RISPK
+533 RINPE
-538 YKVKEINTG
+538 YKTKKIKTG
-547 FNFSKELG
+547 FNFDKELG
-555 FTSAIEMCNG
+555 FASAIEMCNG

-601 MSGQLSEK
+601 MSGQLSEN
-609 SWKDKN
+609 SWKDKE

-632 CPSNVDMAKLKYEYL
+632 CPSNVDMAKLKYEYM
-647 YQYYKHNKIPLTQR
+647 YQFYKRNKLPIAQK
-661 IIGNINTLSKIGSVT
+661 IIGNINTLSKIGSRT
-676 SIISNRLSNSFITKI
+676 SAITNFISKSFIFKKI
-691 FMDLFFGIDKRRKLP
+691 LELFFGIDSRRDLP
-706 KFAKKSL
+706 KFAKQSL
-713 VALSKNFEV
+713 VSLSKKFDF
-722 KKSNKSVLLF
+722 KKSNKTVLLF

-747 IYKILNK
+747 IYQILKK
-754 SGYNVIIPEDTK
+754 SGYNVIVPEQTG

-782 HNIKYNID
+782 KSIKYNID
-790 LLYEYVSKDID
+790 ILYKYAKEDID
-801 IVGIE
+801 IIGVE

-821 DEEYKQKAEL
+821 DKEYIEKAEI
-831 IKSNTYII
+831 IKSKTFII
-839 DEYLAENKIWEKLDY
+839 DEFLTENKIWEKFDF
-854 KKPDYNKV
+854 KEPKYNK
-862 IIQPHCHQQSLLGN
+862 ILIQPHCHQQSLLGN
-876 VHMKELLNRFKFDNY
+876 KHMEELLKQFKFNNY
-891 EFIDNGC
+891 EFLNNGC

-903 SFGYFKDKYKLSI
+903 SFGYFKDKYKIST

-924 PKINNSPD
+924 PKINNFSD
-932 NSVVIASGISCR
+932 NSVLIASGISCR
-944 EQVIQGTK
+944 EQVSNGTEMK
-952 ATPKHLVEI
+952 PKHLAEI
-961 IADLL
+961 IAELI

>member
-1 MSKINLITKNNTFEK
+1 
-16 EIQKNLNNK
+16 
-25 ISGEIRS
+25 
-32 DEKTRMIYSTDASIY
+32 MIYSTDASIY
-47 QIVPQAVAFPKSDED
+47 QIVPKAVAFPKTDDD

-67 EYAFANN
+67 EYSLQNN

-89 TVGSG
+89 TVGDG
-94 IIVDFSMFM
+94 IIIDFSMFM
-103 NKVLNYNPDENW
+103 NKVLDYNPEENW

-120 GIILDELNKYMSADN
+120 GIILDELNRYMAPEN

-172 VIELDAFTAGGN
+172 VIELNAYTAGGN
-184 NIKLGPVGASY
+184 NLKLGPRGASY
-195 FERELPGQEGIIL
+195 FDQQLKGLEGNIL
-208 ETLNSIRKNFISEIQ
+208 NTLNSIRKNYIPEIIS
-223 TKYPSIQRRVSGYNL
+223 KYPSIQRRVSGYNL
-238 DELVD
+238 DELVNID
-243 VNNFNTAKFVVGS
+243 NFNTAQFVVGS

-268 LVHDKPKH
+268 KVHDKPKF
-276 VGLALV
+276 VGLALI

-304 VEHIG
+304 IEHIG

-324 MMTFI
+324 MMTFVE
-329 DGDPESVLAVE
+329 GDPESVLAVE
-340 MIADDKNEL
+340 MIADSQNEL
-349 KDKLEKLKLKLDKQ
+349 QDKLEKLKIQMDKQ
-363 KFGYSTKLLL
+363 KYGYSTKLLL
-373 DDADQQ
+373 SNSDQQ

-391 MMSTPGD
+391 MMSAPGD

-411 PKVLPQFVREFD
+411 PKVLPEFVREFD
-423 QIVKEHDTIAGYYGH
+423 QIVRDHDTEAGYYGH

-448 LINLKLEDE
+448 LINLKDKSE
-457 VTKMKS
+457 VAKMKS
-463 ISEEITDLVIKYG
+463 ISKEITDLVIKFG

-498 DKIYSA
+498 EKIYKA
-504 FKQLKDSFDP
+504 FKELKYSFDP
-514 HKLMNPGKIVDS
+514 NKLMNPGKIVDA

-533 RISPK
+533 RINPE
-538 YKVKEINTG
+538 YKSKKIKTG
-547 FNFSKELG
+547 FNFDKELG
-555 FTSAIEMCNG
+555 FASAIEMCNG

-601 MSGQLSEK
+601 MSGQLSEN
-609 SWKDKN
+609 SWKDKE

-632 CPSNVDMAKLKYEYL
+632 CPSNVDMAKLKYEYM
-647 YQYYKHNKIPLTQR
+647 YQFYKRNKLPIAQK
-661 IIGNINTLSKIGSVT
+661 IIGNINTLSKIGSRT
-676 SIISNRLSNSFITKI
+676 SAITNFISKSFIFKKI
-691 FMDLFFGIDKRRKLP
+691 LELFFGIDSRRDLP
-706 KFAKKSL
+706 KFANQSLVSLSKKFDFKKSD
-713 VALSKNFEV
+713 KT
-722 KKSNKSVLLF
+722 VLLF

-747 IYKILNK
+747 IYQILKK
-754 SGYNVIIPEDTK
+754 SGYNVIVPEQTG

-782 HNIKYNID
+782 KNIKYNID
-790 LLYEYVSKDID
+790 ILYKYAKEDID
-801 IVGIE
+801 IIGVE

-821 DEEYKQKAEL
+821 DKEYIKKAEI
-831 IKSNTYII
+831 IKSKTFII
-839 DEYLAENKIWEKLDY
+839 DEFLTENKIWEKFDF
-854 KKPDYNKV
+854 KEPKYNK
-862 IIQPHCHQQSLLGN
+862 ILIQPHCHQQSLLGN
-876 VHMKELLNRFKFDNY
+876 KHMEELLKQFKFNNY
-891 EFIDNGC
+891 EFLNNGC

-903 SFGYFKDKYKLSI
+903 SFGYFKDKYKIST

-924 PKINNSPD
+924 PKINNFSD
-932 NSVVIASGISCR
+932 NSVLIASGISCR
-944 EQVIQGTK
+944 EQVSNGTDIK
-952 ATPKHLVEI
+952 PKHLAEI
-961 IADLL
+961 IAELI

>member
-1 MSKINLITKNNTFEK
+1 
-16 EIQKNLNNK
+16 
-25 ISGEIRS
+25 
-32 DEKTRMIYSTDASIY
+32 MIYSTDASIY
-47 QIVPQAVAFPKSDED
+47 QIVPKAVAFPKTDDD

-67 EYAFANN
+67 EYSLQNN

-89 TVGSG
+89 TVGDG
-94 IIVDFSMFM
+94 IIIDFSMFM
-103 NKVLNYNPDENW
+103 NKVLDYNPEENW

-120 GIILDELNKYMSADN
+120 GIILDELNRYMAPEN

-172 VIELDAFTAGGN
+172 VIELNAYTAGGN
-184 NIKLGPVGASY
+184 NLKLGPRGASY
-195 FERELPGQEGIIL
+195 FDQQLEGLEGNIL
-208 ETLNSIRKNFISEIQ
+208 NTLNSIRKNYIPEIIS
-223 TKYPSIQRRVSGYNL
+223 KYPSIQRRVSGYNL
-238 DELVD
+238 DELVNID
-243 VNNFNTAKFVVGS
+243 NFNTAQFVVGS

-268 LVHDKPKH
+268 KVHDKPKF
-276 VGLALV
+276 VGLALI

-304 VEHIG
+304 IEHIG

-324 MMTFI
+324 MMTFVE
-329 DGDPESVLAVE
+329 GDPESVLAVE
-340 MIADDKNEL
+340 MIADSQNEL
-349 KDKLEKLKLKLDKQ
+349 QDKLEKLKIQMDKQ
-363 KFGYSTKLLL
+363 KYGYSTKLLL
-373 DDADQQ
+373 SNSDQQ

-391 MMSTPGD
+391 MMSAPGD

-411 PKVLPQFVREFD
+411 PKVLPEFVREFD
-423 QIVKEHDTIAGYYGH
+423 QIVRDHDTEAGYYGH

-448 LINLKLEDE
+448 LINLKDKSE
-457 VTKMKS
+457 VAKMKS
-463 ISEEITDLVIKYG
+463 ISKEITDLVIKFG

-498 DKIYSA
+498 EKIYKA
-504 FKQLKDSFDP
+504 FKELKYSFDP
-514 HKLMNPGKIVDS
+514 NKLMNPGKIVDA

-533 RISPK
+533 RINPE
-538 YKVKEINTG
+538 YKTKKIKTG
-547 FNFSKELG
+547 FNFDKELG
-555 FTSAIEMCNG
+555 FASAIEMCNG

-601 MSGQLSEK
+601 MSGQLSEN
-609 SWKDKN
+609 SWKDKE

-632 CPSNVDMAKLKYEYL
+632 CPSNVDMAKLKYEYM
-647 YQYYKHNKIPLTQR
+647 YQFYKRNKLPIAQK
-661 IIGNINTLSKIGSVT
+661 IIGNINTLSKIGSRT
-676 SIISNRLSNSFITKI
+676 SAITNFISKSFIFKKI
-691 FMDLFFGIDKRRKLP
+691 LELFFGIDSRRDLP

-713 VALSKNFEV
+713 VSLSKKFDFT
-722 KKSNKSVLLF
+722 KSNKTVLLF

-747 IYKILNK
+747 IYQILKK
-754 SGYNVIIPEDTK
+754 SGYNVIVPQETG

-782 HNIKYNID
+782 KSIKFNID
-790 LLYEYVSKDID
+790 ILYKYAKEDID
-801 IVGIE
+801 IIGVE

-821 DEEYKQKAEL
+821 DEEYIEKAKI
-831 IKSNTYII
+831 IKSKTFII
-839 DEYLAENKIWEKLDY
+839 DEFLTENKIWEKFDF
-854 KKPDYNKV
+854 KQPKYNK
-862 IIQPHCHQQSLLGN
+862 ILIQPHCHQQSLLGN
-876 VHMKELLNRFKFDNY
+876 KHMEELLKQFKFNNY
-891 EFIDNGC
+891 EFLNNGC

-903 SFGYFKDKYKLSI
+903 SFGYFKDKYKIST

-924 PKINNSPD
+924 PKINNFSD
-932 NSVVIASGISCR
+932 NSVLIASGISCR
-944 EQVIQGTK
+944 EQVSNGTDIK
-952 ATPKHLVEI
+952 PKHLAEI
-961 IADLL
+961 IAELI

>member
-1 MSKINLITKNNTFEK
+1 
-16 EIQKNLNNK
+16 
-25 ISGEIRS
+25 
-32 DEKTRMIYSTDASIY
+32 MIYSTDASIY
-47 QIVPQAVAFPKSDED
+47 QIVPKAVAFPKTDDD

-67 EYAFANN
+67 EYSLQNN

-89 TVGSG
+89 TVGDG
-94 IIVDFSMFM
+94 IIIDFSMFM
-103 NKVLNYNPDENW
+103 NKVLDYNPEENW

-120 GIILDELNKYMSADN
+120 GIILDELNRYMAPEN

-172 VIELDAFTAGGN
+172 VIELNAYTAGGN
-184 NIKLGPVGASY
+184 NLKLGPRGASY
-195 FERELPGQEGIIL
+195 FDQQLEGLEGNIL
-208 ETLNSIRKNFISEIQ
+208 NTLNSIRKNYIPEIIS
-223 TKYPSIQRRVSGYNL
+223 KYPSIQRRVSGYNL
-238 DELVD
+238 DELVNID
-243 VNNFNTAKFVVGS
+243 NFNTAQFVVGS

-268 LVHDKPKH
+268 KVHDKPKF
-276 VGLALV
+276 VGLALI

-304 VEHIG
+304 IEHIG

-324 MMTFI
+324 MMTFVE
-329 DGDPESVLAVE
+329 GDPESVLAVE
-340 MIADDKNEL
+340 MIADSQNEL
-349 KDKLEKLKLKLDKQ
+349 QDKLEKLKIQMDKQ
-363 KFGYSTKLLL
+363 KYGYSTKLLL
-373 DDADQQ
+373 SNSDQQ

-391 MMSTPGD
+391 MMSAPGD

-411 PKVLPQFVREFD
+411 PKVLPEFVREFD
-423 QIVKEHDTIAGYYGH
+423 QIVRDHDTEAGYYGH

-448 LINLKLEDE
+448 LINLKDKSE
-457 VTKMKS
+457 VAKMKS
-463 ISEEITDLVIKYG
+463 ISKEITDLVIKFG

-498 DKIYSA
+498 EKIYKA
-504 FKQLKDSFDP
+504 FKELKYSFDP
-514 HKLMNPGKIVDS
+514 NKLMNPGKIVDA

-533 RISPK
+533 RINPE
-538 YKVKEINTG
+538 YKTKKIKTG
-547 FNFSKELG
+547 FNFDKELG
-555 FTSAIEMCNG
+555 FASAIEMCNG

-601 MSGQLSEK
+601 MSGQLSEN
-609 SWKDKN
+609 SWKDKE

-632 CPSNVDMAKLKYEYL
+632 CPSNVDMAKLKYEYM
-647 YQYYKHNKIPLTQR
+647 YQFYKRNKLPIAQK
-661 IIGNINTLSKIGSVT
+661 IIGNINTLSKIGSRT
-676 SIISNRLSNSFITKI
+676 SAITNFISKSFIFKKI
-691 FMDLFFGIDKRRKLP
+691 LELFFGIDSRRDLP
-706 KFAKKSL
+706 KFANQSL
-713 VALSKNFEV
+713 VSLSKNFDF
-722 KKSNKSVLLF
+722 KKSDKTVLLF

-747 IYKILNK
+747 IYQILKK
-754 SGYNVIIPEDTK
+754 SGYNVIVPEQTG

-782 HNIKYNID
+782 KNIKYNID
-790 LLYEYVSKDID
+790 ILYKYAKEDID
-801 IVGIE
+801 IIGVE

-821 DEEYKQKAEL
+821 DKEYIKKAEI
-831 IKSNTYII
+831 IKSKTFII
-839 DEYLAENKIWEKLDY
+839 DEFLTENKIWEKFDF
-854 KKPDYNKV
+854 KEPKYNK
-862 IIQPHCHQQSLLGN
+862 ILIQPHCHQQSLLGN
-876 VHMKELLNRFKFDNY
+876 KHMEELLKQYKFNNY
-891 EFIDNGC
+891 EFLNNGC

-903 SFGYFKDKYKLSI
+903 SFGYFKDKYKIST

-924 PKINNSPD
+924 PKINNFSD
-932 NSVVIASGISCR
+932 NSVLIASGISCR
-944 EQVIQGTK
+944 EQVSNGTDIK
-952 ATPKHLVEI
+952 PKHLAEI
-961 IADLL
+961 IAELI